1 MLLEIYVINYYD
13 PRRNSKQTRNMN
25 TSQSIMLSLQK
36 MAETPGGTDP
46 HVWLRGALKLRVL
59 LQKDQEELVELER
72 ELQETKRNHLLDG
85 DTAINAKIKIE
96 ASMEF
101 AHAKKKEVFIKTCL
115 DTILL
120 AKKFA
125 QTEMDIYRSQ

>member
-1 MLLEIYVINYYD
+1 
-13 PRRNSKQTRNMN
+13 MN

-46 HVWLRGALKLRVL
+46 HVWLQGALKLRVL
-59 LQKDQEELVELER
+59 LQADQEELVDLER
-72 ELQETKRNHLLDG
+72 KVQDLKATYLHEGKSATDAKTFTEVSDLFVETR
-85 DTAINAKIKIE
+85 
-96 ASMEF
+96 
-101 AHAKKKEVFIKTCL
+101 KKEVFIKTCL